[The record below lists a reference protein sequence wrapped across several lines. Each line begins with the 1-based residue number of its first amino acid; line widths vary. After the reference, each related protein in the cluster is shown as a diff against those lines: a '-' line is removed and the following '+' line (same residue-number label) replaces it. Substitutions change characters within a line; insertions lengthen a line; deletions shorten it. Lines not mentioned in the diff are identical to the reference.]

1 MKNNTKKNNIL
12 ITGGAGY
19 IGSHIVEHLLK
30 NKKNNIIIYDNL
42 ITGSKKLINKKAK
55 FIRGDI
61 KDKKYLSKVIL
72 KNQIDSIIHLA
83 AYLNISEAEKYKKK
97 YFKNNVY
104 GTLNLI
110 QSCKISKVKTIIF
123 SSSCSV
129 YGNVKGS
136 VTEKSIPKPKG
147 YYAFT
152 KFEGEKIIKK
162 YSKEI
167 GYNYGILRYFN
178 VAGASSSK
186 KIGEIEISHGHLI
199 KNISIQA
206 LKRKPTIKIYGTDY
220 NTFDGT
226 CIRDYIHVSDLSKIH
241 IMALSILKSK
251 KKSFIVNCGH
261 GKGHSVKQI
270 INVFKKIKKNVNIIE
285 VSRRKGD
292 VAQVYSNTTKFKK
305 LFKWSSNFK
314 NIESIIRSSITW
326 ERILKKKNN

>member
-1 MKNNTKKNNIL
+1 M
-12 ITGGAGY
+12 
-19 IGSHIVEHLLK
+19 
-30 NKKNNIIIYDNL
+30 
-42 ITGSKKLINKKAK
+42 
-55 FIRGDI
+55 
-61 KDKKYLSKVIL
+61 
-72 KNQIDSIIHLA
+72 
-83 AYLNISEAEKYKKK
+83 
-97 YFKNNVY
+97 
-104 GTLNLI
+104 
-110 QSCKISKVKTIIF
+110 
-123 SSSCSV
+123 
-129 YGNVKGS
+129 
-136 VTEKSIPKPKG
+136 
-147 YYAFT
+147 
-152 KFEGEKIIKK
+152 
-162 YSKEI
+162 
-167 GYNYGILRYFN
+167 
-178 VAGASSSK
+178 
-186 KIGEIEISHGHLI
+186 I

-251 KKSFIVNCGH
+251 KISFIVNCGH